1 MVRVGCCGFP
11 KGRRS
16 YFSQFKLVEVQ
27 QTFYKPPLLET
38 VMRWREEAAQEF
50 EFCLKAWQLITHP
63 PSSPTY
69 RKAGIVIPQGKE
81 DGYGGFKPTEEV
93 WEAWRKTEQI
103 AQILKAKVILFQCP
117 PSFKESPENV
127 ENMSRFFQG
136 VERGSF
142 LFAWE
147 PRGGWSDSQVRA
159 LCEQLDLIHGVDPLE
174 RAPLYGRVKYFRL
187 HGGRGYRHVYSDE
200 ELEELRRMAEGEV
213 YVLFNNLSMY
223 DDALR
228 FIKLVEGT
236 SG

>member
-1 MVRVGCCGFP
+1 MVKAGCCGFP
-11 KGRRS
+11 RGRRS

-27 QTFYKPPLLET
+27 QTFYKPPSLET
-38 VMRWREEAAQEF
+38 VMRWREEAGEEF

-63 PSSPTY
+63 LSSPTY

-93 WEAWRKTEQI
+93 WEAWRKTEQM
-103 AQILKAKVILFQCP
+103 AEALKAKVILFQCP
-117 PSFKESPENV
+117 PRFKESPENV
-127 ENMSRFFQG
+127 KNMRRFFQE
-136 VERGSF
+136 VERGGF

-147 PRGGWSDSQVRA
+147 PRGGWSDRQARA
-159 LCEQLDLIHGVDPLE
+159 LCEQLDLIHCVDPLE
-174 RAPLYGRVKYFRL
+174 RWPLQGRVKYFRL

-200 ELEELRRMAEGEV
+200 ELEELRGMAEGEV
-213 YVLFNNLSMY
+213 FVLFNNLSMY

-228 FIKLVEGT
+228 FIKLVEGP